1 MVKVYKGNLWLKHM
15 WRPETNIAHSI
26 CCLFQIWYILVAAH
40 SSFCSFSFLMF
51 QFLPSFQI
59 LLIPKMVHS
68 KSCLFQILLIPNL
81 QILLIPNLAHSKS
94 YSFQIYDLTAS
105 KCAAQGFTLLISYI
119 LDLNGSYSCLQ
130 IFFQLHS
137 SS

>member
-15 WRPETNIAHSI
+15 WARNK
-26 CCLFQIWYILVAAH
+26 Y
-40 SSFCSFSFLMF
+40 CSFYLLLISNMVHFSCCSF
-51 QFLPSFQI
+51 QFLLILFFNVPISALFRI

-81 QILLIPNLAHSKS
+81 QSLLIPNLAHSKS
-94 YSFQIYDLTAS
+94 YSFQIYDLTAL